1 MTRARMLRCCVMTSR
16 SPVRRVSTMGNA
28 AEPENTSG
36 GAEGAA
42 GVVAGVELLPQAP
55 VRQDTTSSTRNR
67 DLMGDSSEGLSGQ
80 DSAQP
85 ASVARYLEIL
95 ASTRLRITFGF

>member
-28 AEPENTSG
+28 VEPENISG

-42 GVVAGVELLPQAP
+42 GGAGAGGRAAAAAETVGAGGAAGLVAGVELLPQAP

-80 DSAQP
+80 D
-85 ASVARYLEIL
+85 
-95 ASTRLRITFGF
+95 